1 MLHWNGKASLV
12 LKILTHVINE
22 PLHKVVIYALLT
34 LLTHRLLFVSM
45 SQKLVSPLEYKII
58 FTKGIHRGVVNYVE
72 SK

>member
-22 PLHKVVIYALLT
+22 PLHKVVIYA